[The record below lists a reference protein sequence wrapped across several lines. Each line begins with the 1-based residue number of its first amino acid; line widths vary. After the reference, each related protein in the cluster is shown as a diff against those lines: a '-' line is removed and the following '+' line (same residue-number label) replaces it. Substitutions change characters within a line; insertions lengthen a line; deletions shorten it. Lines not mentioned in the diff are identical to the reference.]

1 MAKVRRFVVPTLEG
15 VLSGSELVL
24 PVAEARH
31 IRVLRMKVGDE
42 LQLNDPLGRVAA
54 ATIANDAEGALRVK
68 VTLIQAAD
76 SVAASPRLVIASA
89 WPKGKRAGF
98 MVEKCAELGVDALVP
113 LRFERSV
120 VSKDEESE
128 GLARLRRIA
137 AEASKQCGRA
147 SVMEIMPEHS
157 LAQFLTERASKGLTL
172 WLNPRAETDLNQR
185 LQTGAGVHDLA
196 LVVGPEGGFTPDEE
210 QQLTQLHIKAVRI
223 AQHVLRIE
231 TAAISAAALCRTFLT

>member
-1 MAKVRRFVVPTLEG
+1 MAKVRRFVVPTLAG

-68 VTLIQAAD
+68 VTSIQAAD
-76 SVAASPRLVIASA
+76 SRAASPRLVIASA

-172 WLNPRAETDLNQR
+172 WLNPRAETNLNQQ
-185 LQTGAGVHDLA
+185 LQTGGVQDLA
-196 LVVGPEGGFTPDEE
+196 LIVGPEGGFTPEE
-210 QQLTQLHIKAVRI
+210 EHQLTQLHIKAVRI

>member
-68 VTLIQAAD
+68 VTSIQAAD
-76 SVAASPRLVIASA
+76 SRAASPRLVIASA

-172 WLNPRAETDLNQR
+172 WLNPRAETNLNQQ
-185 LQTGAGVHDLA
+185 LQTGGVQDLA
-196 LVVGPEGGFTPDEE
+196 LIVGPEGGFTPEEE